1 MKIILFTLGLVVL
14 MTSCKKEPG
23 EGGASS
29 IYGKVQ
35 VYNINSFGDTLGEP
49 FYGMDEDV
57 YIIYGEN
64 DDTYDDKFA
73 TSFDGS
79 FRFDYLTPGKY
90 TLFSYSRCDVCNDEL
105 TVIKKT
111 VEITSDKSENPIS
124 DIIIL
129 K

>member
-1 MKIILFTLGLVVL
+1 MKIIFFSATLVL
-14 MTSCKKEPG
+14 MMIACTKEPG
-23 EGGASS
+23 QGGTSS
-29 IYGKVQ
+29 INGKVQ
-35 VYNINSFGDTLGEP
+35 VYNINSFGDTIGEP

-64 DDTYDDKFA
+64 DNTYDDKFA

-90 TLFSYSRCDVCNDEL
+90 TLFAYSRCDTCDDEL
-105 TVIKKT
+105 TVVKKT
-111 VEITSDKSENPIS
+111 VEITAKKSENPVS

>member
-1 MKIILFTLGLVVL
+1 MKIILFSFGFIL
-14 MTSCKKEPG
+14 MITACTKEPG
-23 EGGASS
+23 QGGTSS
-29 IYGKVQ
+29 INGKVQ
-35 VYNINSFGDTLGEP
+35 VYNINSFGDTIGEP

-90 TLFSYSRCDVCNDEL
+90 TLFAYSRCDLCNDEL
-105 TVIKKT
+105 TVVKKT
-111 VEITSDKSENPIS
+111 VEITANKSENPIS

>member
-1 MKIILFTLGLVVL
+1 MKIILFSFGFIL
-14 MTSCKKEPG
+14 MITACTKEPG
-23 EGGASS
+23 QGGTSS
-29 IYGKVQ
+29 INGKVQ
-35 VYNINSFGDTLGEP
+35 VYNINSFGDTIGEP

-90 TLFSYSRCDVCNDEL
+90 TLFAYSRCDLCNDEL
-105 TVIKKT
+105 TVVKKT
-111 VEITSDKSENPIS
+111 VEITANKSENPIS

-129 K
+129 N